1 MEAAF
6 PLAEVLPW
14 QVEAEGLML
23 WLKLTPKGGLDA
35 LEGVELLSDGRA
47 VIKAR
52 VKAAPEDGRANAALI
67 DLMARFLRVPKK
79 LIIIRSGETSR
90 LKKIFVAGDGA
101 QFQNRLAELASNH
114 G

>member
-23 WLKLTPKGGLDA
+23 WLRLTPKGGLDA

-52 VKAAPEDGRANAALI
+52 VDRK
-67 DLMARFLRVPKK
+67 
-79 LIIIRSGETSR
+79 STR
-90 LKKIFVAGDGA
+90 L
-101 QFQNRLAELASNH
+101 NSSH
-114 G
+114 